1 MDMTLRVIDQETVRR
16 ILTYEACIP
25 LMREAMMALSGGRT
39 IPVLR
44 QIIDLKD
51 GRAFGVMPGAAE
63 ATFGAK
69 MISVYPENFAKGIQ
83 SHQGAVLLFDPESG
97 ALAAVIHAGEVTAI
111 RTAAATAA
119 ASDVLARPDASRLA
133 ILGYG
138 EQAHQHAHAM
148 VQVRPVSEIR
158 LWGRS
163 ADRALTLAKRL
174 EAELER
180 PVIVAPSARE
190 AVRDADLICTVTAA
204 AEPILESAWVADGAH
219 VNLVGSSRDG
229 PREVDDALVA
239 RGRLFADHREGA
251 LKQGA
256 EVRHAIAAGLIGE
269 DHVLGEIGEVMSGAK
284 AGRQSSGDVTLY
296 KSLGAIVQDLYAGWF
311 IYERALAEGL
321 GTEAAF

>member
-1 MDMTLRVIDQETVRR
+1 MSLRVIDQETVRR
-16 ILTYEACIP
+16 ILTYEACVP

-39 IPVLR
+39 TQVLR
-44 QIIDLKD
+44 QIIDLGG

-83 SHQGAVLLFDPESG
+83 SHQGAVLLFEPETG

-138 EQAHQHAHAM
+138 EQAHQHAHALA
-148 VQVRPVSEIR
+148 QVRPISEIR

-163 ADRALTLAKRL
+163 AERAGVLARRL
-174 EAELER
+174 ETELGR
-180 PVIVAPSARE
+180 PVIVSDSARE
-190 AVRDADLICTVTAA
+190 AVRDADLICTVSAA
-204 AEPILESAWVADGAH
+204 FDPILESAWVMDGAH

-229 PREVDDALVA
+229 PREVDDALVV
-239 RGRLFADHREGA
+239 RGRVFADHREGV
-251 LKQGA
+251 LRQGA

-284 AGRQSSGDVTLY
+284 TGRQAPGDVTIY
-296 KSLGAIVQDLYAGWF
+296 KSLGAIVQDLFAGWY
-311 IYERALAEGL
+311 IYGQAAAEGL